1 MLPPLGDITMHDEQK
16 PTGAL
21 ELDDHELDAV
31 SGGVQIDHNHQTI
44 QGASL
49 DVVDTTPTLSP
60 TLNIDP
66 LAVQIDHN
74 H

>member
-1 MLPPLGDITMHDEQK
+1 MHEEPEFEDC
-16 PTGAL
+16 
-21 ELDDHELDAV
+21 ELDDDELDAV
-31 SGGVQIDHNHQTI
+31 AGGVNINNNHHTI

-66 LAVQIDHN
+66 MAVNINHN